1 MNVGVEPK
9 LPIGDQAEMNEE
21 YEAEA
26 TRINPLVSFASH
38 VKSSLGKK
46 KARR

>member
-1 MNVGVEPK
+1 VNVGVEPK

-26 TRINPLVSFASH
+26 TSLNPLVSFASH
-38 VKSSLGKK
+38 AKSSFGKK
-46 KARR
+46 KAWR